1 MSYYKNQYIPTII
14 EASTSQSTLDTLL
27 DNETQ
32 QNRAE
37 QWNKL
42 NKTIKIQKINIY
54 ADKYASENGMNEEES
69 DTLKRFLLN
78 CLDKARL
85 QKTKD
90 VQYDKV
96 KQEIIG
102 IPALMYNTTHNKFT
116 LKNLDTIPKRVT
128 TLKKPVGQKQT
139 LTVGELLPNDS
150 VTA

>member
-1 MSYYKNQYIPTII
+1 MSYYKNQYIPTVV
-14 EASTSQSTLDTLL
+14 EVSTSQKTLDALL

-37 QWNKL
+37 PWNKL
-42 NKTIKIQKINIY
+42 NKTIKIQKINSY
-54 ADKYASENGMNEEES
+54 ADKYASENGMSEEEAG
-69 DTLKRFLLN
+69 TLKRFLLN
-78 CLDKARL
+78 CLDKSRL

-102 IPALMYNTTHNKFT
+102 IPALMYSTTHNKFT

-128 TLKKPVGQKQT
+128 TLKKSVAQKQT
-139 LTVGELLPNDS
+139 LVVGELLPNDL
-150 VTA
+150 